1 MIIKILR
8 NVFLRNW
15 GLKLFSFLMALLLW
29 LTLIPEGKMY
39 TSKTVTVPLELYN
52 IPPDMELVEK
62 VQPSLRVLIRAPN
75 RLAPQISAT
84 NVHAVLDLSKA
95 SIDQKQYPVN
105 RNMVSIPQGAEI
117 EEIYPMQVDIELERA
132 KEIVMTIEANII
144 GELQEGLI
152 LKLVEVVP
160 AEVLVR
166 GPESKVLDS
175 AKVRTTP
182 VDISLLTQ
190 SAEVEADLILPNPDL
205 ELIGAEAKALVKLLI
220 QPKVIEEDSAETEKK
235 TDINAE
241 RKNQI
246 SS

>member
-1 MIIKILR
+1 MIIKTLR

-29 LTLIPEGKMY
+29 LTLIPEDKIKGP
-39 TSKTVTVPLELYN
+39 KTVTVPLELYN
-52 IPPDMELVEK
+52 IPPNMELVEK
-62 VQPSLRVLIRAPN
+62 VQPSLRVTIRAPN
-75 RLAPQISAT
+75 RLLPQISAA

-95 SIDQKQYPVN
+95 SVDQKQYPVN
-105 RNMVSIPQGAEI
+105 RNMISIPQGAEI

-132 KEIVMTIEANII
+132 KEIVMPVEANII

-152 LKLVEVVP
+152 LKIIEVIP

-166 GPESKVLDS
+166 GPESKVLDT

-190 SAEVEADLILPNPDL
+190 SAEIEAELILPNPDL
-205 ELIGAEAKALVKLLI
+205 ELVGAEAKALVKLLI
-220 QPKVIEEDSAETEKK
+220 QQEVIEEDAAETEKK
-235 TDINAE
+235 TDTNTE
-241 RKNQI
+241 SKNHI

>member
-1 MIIKILR
+1 MIIKLLR

-15 GLKLFSFLMALLLW
+15 GLKLFSFLMALILW
-29 LTLIPEGKMY
+29 LTLIPEDKITGA
-39 TSKTVTVPLELYN
+39 KTVTVPLELYN
-52 IPPDMELVEK
+52 IPPNMELLDK
-62 VQPSLRVLIRAPN
+62 VQPSLNVIIRAPN
-75 RLAPQISAT
+75 RLLPQISVT
-84 NVHAVLDLSKA
+84 TVHAVLDLSKA

-105 RNMVSIPQGAEI
+105 RNMISIPQGAEI

-132 KEIVMTIEANII
+132 KEIVMPIEANII
-144 GELQEGLI
+144 GELEEGLI

-190 SAEVEADLILPNPDL
+190 SAEIEAELILPNPDL
-205 ELIGAEAKALVKLLI
+205 ELVGSEAKALVKLLI
-220 QPKVIEEDSAETEKK
+220 QPEVIQEGTAETKKK
-235 TDINAE
+235 TD
-241 RKNQI
+241 RDT
-246 SS
+246 

>member
-1 MIIKILR
+1 MIIKLLR

-39 TSKTVTVPLELYN
+39 TRKTVTIPLELYN
-52 IPPDMELVEK
+52 IPPNMELVEK
-62 VQPSLRVLIRAPN
+62 VQPSLNVIIRAPN
-75 RLAPQISAT
+75 RLAPQISAA
-84 NVHAVLDLSKA
+84 NVHAVLDLSK
-95 SIDQKQYPVN
+95 SSVDQKQYPVN

-132 KEIVMTIEANII
+132 KEIVMPIEANII
-144 GELQEGLI
+144 GKLQEGLV
-152 LKLVEVVP
+152 LKLVEVIP
-160 AEVLVR
+160 TEVLVR
-166 GPESKVLDS
+166 GPESKVSDT

-190 SAEVEADLILPNPDL
+190 SAEIEADLILPNPDL
-205 ELIGAEAKALVKLLI
+205 KLVGSDAKALVKLLI
-220 QPKVIEEDSAETEKK
+220 QPEVIEEDTAKTEKK
-235 TDINAE
+235 TGKNTKS
-241 RKNQI
+241 KNQI

>member
-1 MIIKILR
+1 MIINILR

-39 TSKTVTVPLELYN
+39 TSKTVTVQLQLYN
-52 IPPDMELVEK
+52 IPPNMELVEK
-62 VQPSLRVLIRAPN
+62 VQPSLNVIIRAPN
-75 RLAPQISAT
+75 RLLPQISTT
-84 NVHAVLDLSKA
+84 NVHAMLDLSKA
-95 SIDQKQYPVN
+95 SVDQKQYPVN
-105 RNMVSIPQGAEI
+105 RNMISIPQGAEI
-117 EEIYPMQVDIELERA
+117 EEIHPPQVVIELERA
-132 KEIVMTIEANII
+132 KEIVMPIEATII

-190 SAEVEADLILPNPDL
+190 PAEIEAELILPNPDL
-205 ELIGAEAKALVKLLI
+205 ELVGAEARALVKLLI
-220 QPKVIEEDSAETEKK
+220 QPETIEEDADQTEKK
-235 TDINAE
+235 TDRDTE
-241 RKNQI
+241 SKN
-246 SS
+246 